1 MKRKR
6 NLQTRIFL
14 LMRRLGML
22 CKKPRP
28 SKPVIRIQSTVHA
41 HETADVT
48 GVARFVFLQNKLTT
62 RPGCKFD
69 PVIEKCEC
77 GRSVDEFLKET
88 KCNAK

>member
-1 MKRKR
+1 MNRKR

-22 CKKPRP
+22 CKKSIQP
-28 SKPVIRIQSTVHA
+28 KPVIRIQSTVHA
-41 HETADVT
+41 HQDT
-48 GVARFVFLQNKLTT
+48 GITDVARFIFLQNKLTT
-62 RPGCKFD
+62 RPDCKFD